1 MSRIANRP
9 LTKSADPHRFTDL
22 AQVLV
27 AMLLLVLPAFFY
39 AAQRSHKH
47 EADLR
52 MGALE
57 RQLLA
62 IQAERET
69 IQLELEQLREPRKL
83 AERASRIADLASP
96 AAGQLV
102 VLDAL
107 LPDSRV
113 LLASRSSDGHR

>member
-9 LTKSADPHRFTDL
+9 LTKAADPHRFTDL
-22 AQVLV
+22 AQVLA

-47 EADLR
+47 DADLR

-62 IQAERET
+62 IQAERES
-69 IQLELEQLREPRKL
+69 IQLELELLREPRSL
-83 AERASRIADLASP
+83 ADRASRIADLVPPAS
-96 AAGQLV
+96 GQLV
-102 VLDAL
+102 VLSSPAHED
-107 LPDSRV
+107 RV